1 MLILTIL
8 FVRITP
14 KPGISL
20 LIPAANSV
28 YHKWGRVL
36 VSGPRSLWYGISP
49 SAPHRQLGS
58 FFHGLH
64 KRLELWPA
72 DAGQIWY
79 HGHRF
84 IRVNAIVLL
93 HHLPILFLL

>member
-1 MLILTIL
+1 M
-8 FVRITP
+8 
-14 KPGISL
+14 G
-20 LIPAANSV
+20 
-28 YHKWGRVL
+28 
-36 VSGPRSLWYGISP
+36 

>member
-1 MLILTIL
+1 M
-8 FVRITP
+8 
-14 KPGISL
+14 G
-20 LIPAANSV
+20 
-28 YHKWGRVL
+28 
-36 VSGPRSLWYGISP
+36 

-79 HGHRF
+79 QGHRF

-93 HHLPILFLL
+93 HHLPILFRSNKYLLASKLPQMKMLSTGAHGNLSSGSLVFGAVQGYRL